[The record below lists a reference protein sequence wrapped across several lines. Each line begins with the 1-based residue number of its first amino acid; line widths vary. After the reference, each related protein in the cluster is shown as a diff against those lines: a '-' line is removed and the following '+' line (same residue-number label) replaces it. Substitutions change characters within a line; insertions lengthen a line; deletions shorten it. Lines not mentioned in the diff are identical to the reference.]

1 MATFTRAESKSES
14 GGSMKLPAGEH
25 TVEIIKAS
33 MAVSKKSGNDMIR
46 LTLRNQK
53 GYCDTQL
60 TLTPA
65 AVWVAFLALESIGK
79 TVPVGQDFDF
89 TPDEFLGY
97 EARVL
102 IKDGTTGW
110 PEVDKWLPSLK
121 AVPQKSYKSDLT
133 PEEIPF

>member
-1 MATFTRAESKSES
+1 MATFTREESKSEGG

-25 TVEIIKAS
+25 QVEIIKAS
-33 MAVSKKSGNDMIR
+33 MALSKNKNEMIR
-46 LTLRNQK
+46 LTLRNQR

-79 TVPVGQDFDF
+79 IVPVGQDFDF
-89 TPDEFLGY
+89 TPEEFLGY

-102 IKDGTTGW
+102 IKEGVTGW
-110 PEVDKWLPSLK
+110 PEVDKWLPSKK
-121 AVPQKSYKSDLT
+121 AGPQKSFPDLG
-133 PEEIPF
+133 PDEIPF